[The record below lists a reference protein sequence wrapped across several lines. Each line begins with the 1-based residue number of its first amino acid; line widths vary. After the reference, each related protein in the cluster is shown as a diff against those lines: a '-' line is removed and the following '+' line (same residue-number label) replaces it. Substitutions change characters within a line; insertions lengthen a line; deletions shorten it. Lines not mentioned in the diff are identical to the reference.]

1 MAHTFDA
8 NLRFTGSTNPL
19 TSAYTCGANAKLL
32 VLGIVTGGS
41 VQRSGGTPTYNGVE
55 LTQADQTRQY
65 GTNPETSCEL
75 WYLLEPGVSSALQIS
90 IPNPTSLTL
99 HVQAS
104 SYNVPSGFAS
114 VLDVEGGNTGLSAD
128 PSVSVTPTVNGAVI
142 VGVLGNGLDY
152 APLDQSGTELNTTDN
167 GLYSDANQFT
177 LQAIAA
183 EIATGWTTVV
193 PGEADWIGID
203 SSHLDVFCGEETG
216 NTLADALDGI
226 DRWNHG
232 EEDVTHLFT
241 IDLGLSY
248 DVQKV
253 RGRSDGP
260 RNPIDVNIYVSDD
273 KENWGVAVA
282 TGINTW
288 DGTTDWVE
296 IDTTDKVGRFVK
308 VEIVDTGD
316 ASRRL
321 SFGKNPP
328 SAFAIFD
335 VFGVPVTGV
344 DDWCMSVAAFK
355 QTNVTVIVE
364 PDALAL
370 SLSLILPSI
379 VIDESPTILPSA
391 LALTATLNAPDIVV
405 DKTQEV
411 TAQALTLSLKAPS
424 VVVDVT
430 VEPSALSLSLSLG
443 NVSVLSEQNVTIV
456 TSALVLSL
464 TLEQPNTLAPLD
476 IVRMMPFIFS
486 STIAYPTEFG
496 NEYARFY
503 FSGEPL
509 LGAGEVHVEISTPYQ
524 SSDLYQLQTK
534 QSADVMWIVHPSY
547 PQAKLKRTT
556 PTTFVLED
564 IVFNKG
570 PFIER
575 NDIAEDDGV
584 TMNVNVTNKGGT
596 GTLIRSS
603 GTFQT
608 GHIGALFKLTHPRVN
623 RQTNGR
629 KLDSQTGII
638 GEQIDV
644 FGDYIFSITSRT
656 WLGTVSLQR
665 STDDWVTNT
674 NIKTFSNA
682 DIQTFKATE
691 TTENVQYRI
700 NVTAHSSGTISSSLV
715 VNTSAISGS
724 ATSVGVIKVPL
735 DVKGDFNFNTHGNW
749 DATVVL
755 ERNVDSAGWEPYRT
769 YVSVIVNGVG
779 DRNVQ
784 FAGVEE
790 EDNVQYRI
798 NVTAYSSGT
807 LEADLQATSSTQFG
821 IVRIN
826 GILSNLE
833 AEITVVSKVSQ
844 TTDTKRWAEGAWS
857 GVRGYPSA
865 ITLFEERA
873 VYGFTNSDQ
882 QDIWLS
888 ETGRFEDFE
897 AGIKDADSFALTIP
911 TANRGKWLGSLETL
925 VAGTSG
931 GEWRIKSP
939 LDESLTPKN
948 WDIKKQTS
956 YGGADVQVVEVGSV
970 ILFIDFV
977 GRKIREVTFVDADQK
992 YVAHDLTSLA
1002 EHITTSGIVCF
1013 AHQRNPDSILWC
1025 VLDNGDLI
1033 TLSYE
1038 REHNVVAWARHPMD
1052 GLVQSVAVIPAS
1064 GEDEVWISIVR
1075 AIDGENKIYIEQ
1087 LQSRYLDI
1095 RKENS
1100 FFVDSGII
1108 YNSILTDTI
1117 TGLDHL
1123 EGKTVAILADGE
1135 VLDQQKVADGQVSLS
1150 TQARNVRVGLPFVSQ
1165 VTPMR
1170 MDLNLPTGT
1179 THGSIKKISEIVVS
1193 FHDTLNAKYGY
1204 SDDNLFDFDWTNVRW
1219 VNTSKIEGLF
1229 SGDITAAFDGGFNTD
1244 DTMIISQSD
1253 PLPATIRAIIPRV
1266 EKTGR

>member
-1 MAHTFDA
+1 MAHTFDT

-19 TSAYTCGANAKLL
+19 TSAYTCGASAKLF

-41 VQRSGGTPTYNGVE
+41 VQRSGGAPTYNGVE
-55 LTQADQTRQY
+55 LTQADETRQY
-65 GTNPETSCEL
+65 ITNPETSCEL
-75 WYLLEPGVSSALQIS
+75 WYLTEPGVSSAFQIS

-104 SYNVPSGFAS
+104 SYNVASGFTSA
-114 VLDVEGGNTGLSAD
+114 LDVEGGNTGLSAS

-142 VGVLGNGLDY
+142 VGVLGSGQDY
-152 APLDQSGTELNTTDN
+152 APVNQSGTELNTTDN
-167 GLYSDANQFT
+167 GLYSDSNQYA
-177 LQAIAA
+177 LQATAA
-183 EIATGWTTVV
+183 AIATDWTTGVYGSGV
-193 PGEADWIGID
+193 YGA
-203 SSHLDVFCGEETG
+203 
-216 NTLADALDGI
+216 
-226 DRWNHG
+226 
-232 EEDVTHLFT
+232 
-241 IDLGLSY
+241 GLY
-248 DVQKV
+248 
-253 RGRSDGP
+253 GG
-260 RNPIDVNIYVSDD
+260 
-273 KENWGVAVA
+273 A
-282 TGINTW
+282 
-288 DGTTDWVE
+288 
-296 IDTTDKVGRFVK
+296 
-308 VEIVDTGD
+308 
-316 ASRRL
+316 
-321 SFGKNPP
+321 
-328 SAFAIFD
+328 
-335 VFGVPVTGV
+335 
-344 DDWCMSVAAFK
+344 DDWCMCVAAFK
-355 QTNVTVIVE
+355 QTNITVTVE
-364 PDALAL
+364 PSALAL
-370 SLSLILPSI
+370 SLSLLNPSITAGTGVSVLPS
-379 VIDESPTILPSA
+379 V
-391 LALTATLNAPDIVV
+391 LALTATLNAPTIVIDV
-405 DKTQEV
+405 THEV
-411 TAQALTLSLKAPS
+411 TVQALTLSLKAPS
-424 VVVDVT
+424 VVVSVT

-443 NVSVLSEQNVTIV
+443 NVSVLAEQNIAVVISVLT
-456 TSALVLSL
+456 LSL
-464 TLEQPNTLAPLD
+464 TLEQPNSLAPLPT
-476 IVRMMPFIFS
+476 IRMMPFIFS

-524 SSDLYQLQTK
+524 SSDLYQLQTE

-547 PQAKLKRTT
+547 PSAKLKRTT

-584 TMNVNVTNKGGT
+584 TMNVNVTNEGGAGILT
-596 GTLIRSS
+596 RSS
-603 GTFQT
+603 GTFQI

-623 RQTNGR
+623 RETNGS
-629 KLDSQTGII
+629 KTGTQTGII
-638 GEQIDV
+638 GDAIDV
-644 FGDYIFSITSRT
+644 FGDYIFSITSSS
-656 WLGTVSLQR
+656 WSGTVSLQR
-665 STDDWVTNT
+665 STDDWVSNT
-674 NIKTFSNA
+674 NVITFTSGK
-682 DIQTFKATE
+682 QTYKATE
-691 TTENVQYRI
+691 ETTNVQYRI

-715 VNTSAISGS
+715 VNTSAISGT
-724 ATSVGVIKVPL
+724 ATSVGVIKTPL

-769 YVSVIVNGVG
+769 YISVIENGVG

-790 EDNVQYRI
+790 DDNVQYRI

-807 LEADLQATSSTQFG
+807 LNADLQATSSTQSG

-826 GILSNLE
+826 GILSNVE

-844 TTDTKRWAEGAWS
+844 TTDTKRWAEGSWS

-931 GEWRIKSP
+931 GEWRIKAP

-1002 EHITTSGIVCF
+1002 EHITTSGVVCF

-1025 VLDNGDLI
+1025 VLDNGNLI

-1064 GEDEVWISIVR
+1064 GEDEVWITIVR
-1075 AIDGENKIYIEQ
+1075 AIDGENKVYIEQ
-1087 LQSRYLDI
+1087 FQSRFLDI

-1100 FFVDSGII
+1100 YFVDSGII

-1123 EGKTVAILADGE
+1123 EGKAVAILADGE
-1135 VLDQQKVADGQVSLS
+1135 VLAQQKVVDGKISLS

-1170 MDLNLPTGT
+1170 MDLNLPSGITL
-1179 THGSIKKISEIVVS
+1179 GSIKKIHEVVFS
-1193 FHDTLNAKYGY
+1193 FHNTLNAKFG
-1204 SDDNLFDFDWTNVRW
+1204 STDANLKDFDWTNVRW
-1219 VNTSKIEGLF
+1219 KNTSEIEGLF
-1229 SGDITAAFDGGFNTD
+1229 TGIIMGSPDAGFDTE
-1244 DTMIISQSD
+1244 DTLIISQSD
-1253 PLPATIRAIIPRV
+1253 PLPCTVRAIIPRI